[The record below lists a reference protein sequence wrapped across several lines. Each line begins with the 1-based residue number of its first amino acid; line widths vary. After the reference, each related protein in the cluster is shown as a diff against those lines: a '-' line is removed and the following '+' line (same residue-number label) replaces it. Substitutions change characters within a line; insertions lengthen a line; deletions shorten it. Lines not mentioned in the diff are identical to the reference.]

1 MQFELM
7 EGHVTLTDEQRE
19 LLPYVIL
26 VNPART
32 RGAAYNSRRALI
44 VADVSEALLRFAIT
58 HHVNV
63 GLWEPGLDRGPRERP
78 TWMPKGDLEDWLMYW
93 VRDEYSTPD
102 HLQSLP
108 TR

>member
-1 MQFELM
+1 MQVELL
-7 EGHVTLTDEQRE
+7 ESHVALTDAQRE
-19 LLPYVIL
+19 TLPCVVL

-44 VADVSEALLRFAIT
+44 VPDVSAALLRFAIT
-58 HHVNV
+58 RHAHM
-63 GLWEPGLDRGPRERP
+63 GLWEPGLDRGPQERP
-78 TWMPKGDLEDWLMYW
+78 PWMPPGDLEDWLMYW

-108 TR
+108 PR